1 MAGPTSIGTIGTGR
15 EGSVGIIKE
24 TTFGCQE
31 PKATTFLEFISES
44 IKNEVEKLESQANI
58 GSRTQKDIYLGVE
71 DINGG
76 FSFEVNPEN
85 VGLLVAAA
93 MGKETFL
100 VDTPETGAHLHTFD
114 IAAAKTELP
123 SLQIDVNRGGIKAYR
138 YNGCRVNSMKFSA
151 ELHSIMNSE
160 FEIVGRNES
169 ADVAQTHTLT
179 TVVGTNLGSKFF
191 YIDAPD
197 PSGGVTEYYVWFDV
211 DAGSTD
217 PAPPSHSGS
226 STSPTSIEVDILN
239 TDTDAQVATKMEV
252 PIEAIDAS
260 LTFTVVPTGNKV
272 KITYLNTGQGFAED
286 FDTLFTFESSD
297 IIAPTFSATKPFIY
311 TQGTLKIDNV
321 IAAFVR
327 EFEYTYN
334 NNLFTDGFTLD
345 GTRFRNSLYEQ
356 ALEITGSITGE
367 WTTTSSQQRLKYT
380 RNQNVK
386 LELKFLQ
393 VDKIGST
400 NEPFAM
406 THTFDVNKFMASDS
420 SIGGP
425 DAIDFSLDFKAIKPT
440 PSDNPLQIA
449 IANGVGT
456 AYI

>member
-24 TTFGCQE
+24 SVFGCQK

-71 DINGG
+71 DISGG

-100 VDTPETGAHLHTFD
+100 VDTPEAGAHLHTFD
-114 IAAAKTELP
+114 IAEARTELP
-123 SLQIDVNRGGIKAYR
+123 SLQFDVNRGGIKAFR

-151 ELHSIMNSE
+151 ALHSIMNSE

-179 TVVGTNLGSKFF
+179 TVAATNLGGKFF
-191 YIDAPD
+191 YIDGID
-197 PSGGVTEYYVWFDV
+197 PSGDIIEYYVWFDV
-211 DAGSTD
+211 DAGSAD
-217 PAPPSHSGS
+217 PVPPSHSGANV
-226 STSPTSIEVDILN
+226 SPTSIEVDILN
-239 TDTDAQVATKMEV
+239 ADTDEQVATKMET
-252 PIEAIDAS
+252 PIEAISFGDVFNVAVS
-260 LTFTVVPTGNKV
+260 INVVT
-272 KITYLNTGQGFAED
+272 ITYKEIGQGFAED
-286 FDTLFTFESSD
+286 FDTLFTFASSD
-297 IIAPTFSATKPFIY
+297 IIAPTFSETKPFIY

-334 NNLFTDGFTLD
+334 NNLFTDGYTLD

-400 NEPFAM
+400 NEPFSM
-406 THTFDVNKFMASDS
+406 VHTFDVNKFMASDS
-420 SIGGP
+420 NIGGP